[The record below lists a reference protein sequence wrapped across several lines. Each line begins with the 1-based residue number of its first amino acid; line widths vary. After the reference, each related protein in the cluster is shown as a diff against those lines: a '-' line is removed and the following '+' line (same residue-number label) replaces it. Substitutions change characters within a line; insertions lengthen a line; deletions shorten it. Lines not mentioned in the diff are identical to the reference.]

1 MDQPMPITEEEQSRL
16 DDLAAAIVSKKD
28 DAIKA
33 RKESGIEEVWRKA
46 EEAYIGI
53 DDANRHEYQNA
64 RWAKPTSMEGP
75 VTTET
80 SKQDNTKS
88 TLYVPLTARYVDAG
102 SAKLSEIL
110 LPADDK
116 PFSFEPTPVPELIQA
131 KEVLRNAMQEI
142 MRNGGD
148 APAAAAVATP
158 QPSPQIPGGAMAPMP
173 GQMNPMA
180 AAVQGAMPPS
190 VDQAKSIVDQ
200 AISKA
205 KAAEKRIHDWLTE
218 CNYRGSMRKII
229 FDSSRLGVGVIKAPF
244 ADEQKSFAMVKLADG
259 VGIEIR
265 RKIQPAAKWVDPWNI
280 FPDATCGEDIQDGD
294 HIFERDYLSPKALSK
309 LKGKPGYIPEQI
321 DKVLKEGPGKVNQ
334 DEANPNAEKK
344 GDKRFEVWYFYG
356 TIKRADLQ
364 AARAKG
370 VELKRD
376 DGIHAIVTLVNDTV
390 IRAVI
395 NPLDTGEFPYRSFS
409 WRRRPGHWA
418 GVGVGEQVDVAQR
431 IVNGATR
438 AMMNNAGLS
447 SGLQI
452 VIDNLA
458 IMPADDKWAITPN
471 KLWFKSPDATWDDVR
486 KVFMGVEFPDRNQA
500 LMAIVEYGFR
510 LAEESTNIPLITQ
523 GMSGNTTPDT
533 FGAAQL
539 QNNNANQLLR
549 DIGYR
554 VDDSITEPV
563 IRNFYEWLLLD
574 PDVPDNEKG
583 DWMINAHGSAAL
595 VERAIQ
601 DQTIQQMGGMV
612 LNPVFGV
619 DPKKWFAEF
628 MKTKRLDPRTV
639 QYAEGEQQPQQAPP
653 PQVQTAQLNAQ
664 SRKEVATIAEQGA
677 TQREQMASR
686 DRQQEI
692 AVRREL
698 AILQYANERQISIDA
713 VKSQLAQTGLKVR
726 TQKEL
731 ALAAGRAPQVATPP
745 TEPPGRAQPG
755 EAYQQ

>member
-1 MDQPMPITEEEQSRL
+1 MDQPMPISEEEQRLL
-16 DDLAAAIVSKKD
+16 DDLAVAIAQKRD
-28 DAIKA
+28 DAVTA

-75 VTTET
+75 VTTE
-80 SKQDNTKS
+80 SSRSDNTKS

-102 SAKLSEIL
+102 AAKLSEIL
-110 LPADDK
+110 LPTDDK
-116 PFSFEPTPVPELIQA
+116 PFSIEPTPRPELVKA
-131 KEVLRNAMQEI
+131 KEILRAAMKDV

-148 APAAAAVATP
+148 APAPTPVVAQQPTP
-158 QPSPQIPGGAMAPMP
+158 MVPGGAMAPMP
-173 GQMNPMA
+173 MGPMA
-180 AAVQGAMPPS
+180 ASVQGAVPS
-190 VDQAKSIVDQ
+190 IDQAKAVVDQAL
-200 AISKA
+200 SKA
-205 KAAEKRIHDWLTE
+205 KAAEKRIHDWLVE

-229 FDSSRLGVGVIKAPF
+229 FDSSRMGVGVIKAPY
-244 ADEQKSFAMVKLADG
+244 AEEQKSFAMTRTDDG
-259 VGIEIR
+259 VGIEII
-265 RKIQPAAKWVDPWNI
+265 RKIQPAAKWIDPWNV
-280 FPDATCGEDIQDGD
+280 FPDQTCGEDIQDGD
-294 HIFERDYLSPKALSK
+294 YVFERDYLSPKAVSK
-309 LKGKPGYIPEQI
+309 LKGRPGYIDSQI

-334 DEANPNAEKK
+334 DESNPNQTKK
-344 GDKRFEVWYFYG
+344 NDKRFEVWYFYG
-356 TIKRADLQ
+356 IVKRADMQ
-364 AARAKG
+364 AARARG
-370 VELKRD
+370 VELKTD
-376 DGIHAIVTLVNDTV
+376 DGIHAIVTMINDTV

-395 NPLDTGEFPYRSFS
+395 NPLDTGEFPYRAFS

-452 VIDNLA
+452 VIDSLA
-458 IMPADDKWAITPN
+458 ITPADTKWTITPN
-471 KLWFKSPDATWDDVR
+471 KMWFKAPDANWDDVR
-486 KVFMGVEFPDRNQA
+486 KVFMAVEFPDRNQA

-510 LAEESTNIPLITQ
+510 LAEESTNIPLVTQ
-523 GMSGNTTPDT
+523 GMSGTTTPDT

-554 VDDSITEPV
+554 VDDCITEPV
-563 IRNFYEWLLLD
+563 IRNYYEWLLLD

-583 DWMINAHGSAAL
+583 DWQINAHGSSAL

-639 QYAEGEQQPQQAPP
+639 QYAEGEQQPQSAPP
-653 PQVQTAQLNAQ
+653 YQVQVAQINAQ
-664 SRKEVATIAEQGA
+664 SRKDTAVIDAQAQGA
-677 TQREQMASR
+677 TDKSVATSRHEEIMA
-686 DRQQEI
+686 
-692 AVRREL
+692 RREL
-698 AILQYANERQISIDA
+698 AMLQYANTNQMKLTD
-713 VKSQLAQTGLKVR
+713 VKAQLAQTGMKLR

-731 ALAAGRAPQVATPP
+731 AAFGGQARQVVTPP

-755 EAYQQ
+755 MAYQQ